1 MEADIHVEE
10 EARKQSFQMLT
21 CMILSIIN
29 GSVFQA
35 QRLDFILN
43 PDEKTI
49 ILMLYYVCVWH
60 GTMVECFP
68 ASRGLS

>member
-49 ILMLYYVCVWH
+49 ILMLYYVCV
-60 GTMVECFP
+60 
-68 ASRGLS
+68 